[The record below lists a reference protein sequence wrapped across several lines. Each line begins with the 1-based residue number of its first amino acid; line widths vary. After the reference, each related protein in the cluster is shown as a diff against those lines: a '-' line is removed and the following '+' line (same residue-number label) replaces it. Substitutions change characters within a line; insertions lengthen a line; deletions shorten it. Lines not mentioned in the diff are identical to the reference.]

1 LPESDDGTLIK
12 IGFTPTTYGKVFQSQ
27 LIISV
32 NNIEVDLNLLNI
44 LLLYIVF
51 KTPTYQWKYVVKGV
65 TPEYVVPRGQSGIP
79 PAPRSDP
86 RMKRFGKKRNY
97 IVENTYIIQTAV
109 SSPIKGAAL
118 VPMRYA
124 NQT

>member
-1 LPESDDGTLIK
+1 L
-12 IGFTPTTYGKVFQSQ
+12 
-27 LIISV
+27 
-32 NNIEVDLNLLNI
+32 
-44 LLLYIVF
+44 
-51 KTPTYQWKYVVKGV
+51 VKGA
-65 TPEYVVPRGQSGIP
+65 TPEYVVPRGLSGIP
-79 PAPRSDP
+79 PAPRADP
-86 RMKRFGKKRNY
+86 RMKRLGKKRNY